1 MAATAS
7 IAPPKPFWTARRRE
21 TLTFYL
27 VIAPWLIGFVLFTV
41 GPIAYSLYISFT
53 DWNMLRD
60 PTWVGL
66 DNYRTLFKD
75 PDIGHSLWVT
85 TKYTIVSVPLRLV
98 VALFLAILLN
108 EATMLVGFFRTAFY
122 LPGVVAS
129 VAVAVLWQWLLNPR
143 FGPFNKMLALF
154 GITGPRWFND
164 PDWALWGLVIMSA
177 WNVGGEMLIFL
188 AGLKGIPGILYE
200 AAEIDG
206 ANRLQRFIRITLPM
220 LSPTIF
226 FNLIMSVIGSFQTFD
241 GAFVIST
248 ARAGDLGSPLK
259 STLFY
264 MLYLYKSAFT
274 WLKMGYAAAMAWL
287 LFLVIVTVTFLIN
300 RWSRRWVFYGS

>member
-1 MAATAS
+1 MTALAS
-7 IAPPKPFWTARRRE
+7 TAPPKPFWTARRRE

-41 GPIAYSLYISFT
+41 GPVLYSFYISFT

-66 DNYRTLFKD
+66 RNYQTLLDD

-85 TKYTIVSVPLRLV
+85 TKYSIVSVPLRLT

-108 EATMLVGFFRTAFY
+108 EATKLVGFFRTAFY

-154 GITGPRWFND
+154 GIEGPRWFND
-164 PDWALWGLVIMSA
+164 PQWALWGLVLMSA

-206 ANRLQRFIRITLPM
+206 ANRLQRFVRITLPM

-226 FNLIMSVIGSFQTFD
+226 FNLVMSVIGSFQTFD
-241 GAFVIST
+241 GAFVISS

-264 MLYLYKSAFT
+264 MLYLYKTAFT
-274 WLKMGYAAAMAWL
+274 WLKMGYAAAMAWA
-287 LFLVIVTVTFLIN
+287 LFVIIVALTYLIN
-300 RWSRRWVFYGS
+300 RSSRRWVFYGS